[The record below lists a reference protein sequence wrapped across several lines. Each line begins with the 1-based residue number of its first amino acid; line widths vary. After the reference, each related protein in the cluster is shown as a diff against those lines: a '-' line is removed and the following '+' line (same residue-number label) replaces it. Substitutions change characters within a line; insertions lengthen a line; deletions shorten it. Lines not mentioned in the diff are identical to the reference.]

1 LTPVSESDVRQAVR
15 EAPVAIIHGDTAA
28 FGPPRSI
35 TLGPLALIVT
45 SSTEGEWYPAAA
57 PSSPLAVAL
66 SGLAWDSLPPV
77 GIATNSPKGTWQG
90 VEARRGR
97 GEERKPI
104 VVGTDEPRRVA
115 IVAASGLWRWRFRGG
130 VASDAFTAF
139 WGSIFDWL
147 AAERADHRA
156 AVPDDRMLRAG
167 DPVRWR
173 RGAPTD
179 SVVTVTLHQR
189 GAARVDS
196 LTLRFS
202 GSASVVETRPLAP
215 GIYDVAT
222 RGGSALLAVNPS
234 REWLPRPP
242 RVPAGAVR
250 GVVSA
255 DLGPRLRNAGWAY
268 ALAILLLC
276 AEWLLRRKRGMR

>member
-1 LTPVSESDVRQAVR
+1 MNP
-15 EAPVAIIHGDTAA
+15 
-28 FGPPRSI
+28 
-35 TLGPLALIVT
+35 
-45 SSTEGEWYPAAA
+45 
-57 PSSPLAVAL
+57 
-66 SGLAWDSLPPV
+66 
-77 GIATNSPKGTWQG
+77 PKGTWEG

-115 IVAASGLWRWRFRGG
+115 IIAASGLWRWRFRGG

-173 RGAPTD
+173 RGSPTD
-179 SVVTVTLHQR
+179 SAVIVTLHQR
-189 GAARVDS
+189 GTARVDS
-196 LTLRFS
+196 LMLRFA
-202 GSASVVETRPLAP
+202 GNASVTETRPLRP
-215 GIYDVAT
+215 GIYDVTT
-222 RGGSALLAVNPS
+222 RGGSSLLAVNPS

-242 RVPAGAVR
+242 RVAAGAVH
-250 GVVSA
+250 GAISA

-268 ALAILLLC
+268 ALAIVLLC
-276 AEWLLRRKRGMR
+276 AEWILRRKRGMR